1 MDWFHQRASS
11 PPDFGCFLLGTT
23 ATLAELSR
31 RREEL
36 PRIELSEGELAMFE
50 LFIFELL
57 IFELFIFELLIFEL
71 FIFELLFGEFSDIEL
86 TASSLTVNIC
96 GAELEDFSRCAH
108 RC

>member
-36 PRIELSEGELAMFE
+36 PIIELSEGELAM
-50 LFIFELL
+50 
-57 IFELFIFELLIFEL
+57 FEL

>member
-57 IFELFIFELLIFEL
+57 IFEL
-71 FIFELLFGEFSDIEL
+71 LFGEFSDIEL

>member
-1 MDWFHQRASS
+1 MDSFHQRASS

-36 PRIELSEGELAMFE
+36 PRIELSEGELA
-50 LFIFELL
+50 
-57 IFELFIFELLIFEL
+57 IFELFIFEL

>member
-1 MDWFHQRASS
+1 MIMDWFHQRASS

-36 PRIELSEGELAMFE
+36 PRIELAEGELA
-50 LFIFELL
+50 
-57 IFELFIFELLIFEL
+57 IFELFIFELFIFKLFIFEL

>member
-1 MDWFHQRASS
+1 MDWFHQRPPS

-36 PRIELSEGELAMFE
+36 PRISKGELAM
-50 LFIFELL
+50 
-57 IFELFIFELLIFEL
+57 FEL

>member
-1 MDWFHQRASS
+1 MPLKVFLFKDIVNRSQMIMDSFHQRASS

-36 PRIELSEGELAMFE
+36 PRIELSDGELA
-50 LFIFELL
+50 
-57 IFELFIFELLIFEL
+57 IFEL

>member
-1 MDWFHQRASS
+1 MDWFHQRPPS

-50 LFIFELL
+50 LFIFELAM
-57 IFELFIFELLIFEL
+57 FELSMFEL

>member
-36 PRIELSEGELAMFE
+36 PRIELSDGELA
-50 LFIFELL
+50 
-57 IFELFIFELLIFEL
+57 IFEL

>member
-57 IFELFIFELLIFEL
+57 IFELFIFELL
-71 FIFELLFGEFSDIEL
+71 FGEFSDIEL

>member
-1 MDWFHQRASS
+1 MDWFHQQPSS

-50 LFIFELL
+50 LAMFK
-57 IFELFIFELLIFEL
+57 L

-108 RC
+108 LC

>member
-1 MDWFHQRASS
+1 MDWFHQQPSS

-36 PRIELSEGELAMFE
+36 PRIELSEGEL
-50 LFIFELL
+50 FIFELSM
-57 IFELFIFELLIFEL
+57 FELSMFELSMFEL

-96 GAELEDFSRCAH
+96 GAELEDFSRCAQ

>member
-1 MDWFHQRASS
+1 M
-11 PPDFGCFLLGTT
+11 LGTT

-36 PRIELSEGELAMFE
+36 PRIEFSESELFIFELAMFE
-50 LFIFELL
+50 LFIFK
-57 IFELFIFELLIFEL
+57 LLIFEL

>member
-1 MDWFHQRASS
+1 MDWFHQRPPS

-36 PRIELSEGELAMFE
+36 PRIEFSEGELAMFE
-50 LFIFELL
+50 LFT
-57 IFELFIFELLIFEL
+57 FELFTFEL

>member
-1 MDWFHQRASS
+1 MDWFYQRPPS

-50 LFIFELL
+50 LFMFKLL
-57 IFELFIFELLIFEL
+57 FEL

>member
-36 PRIELSEGELAMFE
+36 PRIELSDGELA
-50 LFIFELL
+50 
-57 IFELFIFELLIFEL
+57 IFELFIFELL
-71 FIFELLFGEFSDIEL
+71 IFELLFGEFSDIEL

>member
-1 MDWFHQRASS
+1 MDWFHQQASS

-36 PRIELSEGELAMFE
+36 PRIELSEGELA
-50 LFIFELL
+50 
-57 IFELFIFELLIFEL
+57 IFELFIFELL
-71 FIFELLFGEFSDIEL
+71 IFELLFGEFSDIEL

>member
-1 MDWFHQRASS
+1 M
-11 PPDFGCFLLGTT
+11 LGTT

-36 PRIELSEGELAMFE
+36 PRIELSEGELA
-50 LFIFELL
+50 
-57 IFELFIFELLIFEL
+57 IFELFIFEL

-96 GAELEDFSRCAH
+96 GAVLEDLSRCAH

>member
-1 MDWFHQRASS
+1 MDWFHQPASS

-36 PRIELSEGELAMFE
+36 PIIKLSEGELAMFE
-50 LFIFELL
+50 LAM
-57 IFELFIFELLIFEL
+57 FELFIFELLIFEL

>member
-1 MDWFHQRASS
+1 MDWFHQPPSS
-11 PPDFGCFLLGTT
+11 LPDFGCFLLGTT

-50 LFIFELL
+50 LFIFEL
-57 IFELFIFELLIFEL
+57 

>member
-50 LFIFELL
+50 LAMFK
-57 IFELFIFELLIFEL
+57 L

>member
-1 MDWFHQRASS
+1 MDWFHQRPSS

-36 PRIELSEGELAMFE
+36 PRIELSDGELA
-50 LFIFELL
+50 
-57 IFELFIFELLIFEL
+57 IFEL

>member
-36 PRIELSEGELAMFE
+36 PIIELSEGELAMFE
-50 LFIFELL
+50 LF
-57 IFELFIFELLIFEL
+57 IFEL

-86 TASSLTVNIC
+86 TASSLIVNIC
-96 GAELEDFSRCAH
+96 GAELEDFSRCAQD
-108 RC
+108 RCC

>member
-36 PRIELSEGELAMFE
+36 PRIELSDGELA
-50 LFIFELL
+50 
-57 IFELFIFELLIFEL
+57 IFEL

-86 TASSLTVNIC
+86 TASSLTVNNC
-96 GAELEDFSRCAH
+96 GAALEDFSRCAH

>member
-1 MDWFHQRASS
+1 MDWFHQRPPS

-36 PRIELSEGELAMFE
+36 PIIELSEGELAMFE

-57 IFELFIFELLIFEL
+57 FELLIFELFIFEL
-71 FIFELLFGEFSDIEL
+71 FIFELLFGEFFDIEL

-96 GAELEDFSRCAH
+96 GAELEDFSRCAQ

>member
-1 MDWFHQRASS
+1 MDWFHQRPPS

-57 IFELFIFELLIFEL
+57 
-71 FIFELLFGEFSDIEL
+71 FGEFSDIEL

>member
-1 MDWFHQRASS
+1 MDWFHQRPSS

-57 IFELFIFELLIFEL
+57 
-71 FIFELLFGEFSDIEL
+71 FGEFSDIEL

>member
-36 PRIELSEGELAMFE
+36 PRIELSEGEL
-50 LFIFELL
+50 FIFELSM
-57 IFELFIFELLIFEL
+57 FELSMFELSMFELSMFEL

-96 GAELEDFSRCAH
+96 GAELEDFSRCAQ